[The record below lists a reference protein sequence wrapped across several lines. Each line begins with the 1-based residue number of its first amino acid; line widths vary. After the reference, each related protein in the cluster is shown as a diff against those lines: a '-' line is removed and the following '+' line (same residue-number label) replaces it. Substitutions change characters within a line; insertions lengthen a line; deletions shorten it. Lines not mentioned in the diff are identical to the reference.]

1 MCAWGVGVGA
11 ANESRKSVLWNLPS
25 GREEKREELRLT
37 PILIQKLA
45 IKEPEAESK
54 RKMVERR
61 SQLTVGAPCRALR
74 LVCGWRVRLELRT
87 ECGLKFR
94 SL

>member
-1 MCAWGVGVGA
+1 MCGGWGGA

-54 RKMVERR
+54 RKMAERR
-61 SQLTVGAPCRALR
+61 SQLTVGAPCRTLR
-74 LVCGWRVRLELRT
+74 LAGGV
-87 ECGLKFR
+87 
-94 SL
+94 